1 MKTEQHATLLSEQ
14 HSYTSKI
21 LLVIL
26 LTVCHTILF
35 VYHQEYNIREA
46 SGENKD
52 KYQLRDYLLIQ

>member
-21 LLVIL
+21 SLVIL

-35 VYHQEYNIREA
+35 VYQLEYNIREA
-46 SGENKD
+46 SGENKN

>member
-21 LLVIL
+21 SLVIL

-35 VYHQEYNIREA
+35 ILSLRIQ
-46 SGENKD
+46 
-52 KYQLRDYLLIQ
+52 YQGGKWWE